1 MVFFLLFQ
9 QDRNPDFMDL
19 TEGELESKSKL
30 AFEKCLDCRKERSSI
45 GWCKD
50 CEINAF
56 KENFKNWTS
65 ENLKIDDF
73 IKHTQLNAAGSMDYL
88 ECIDFNQLDFVKNVN
103 KGGT

>member
-56 KENFKNWTS
+56 
-65 ENLKIDDF
+65 
-73 IKHTQLNAAGSMDYL
+73 
-88 ECIDFNQLDFVKNVN
+88 NQLDFVKNVN
-103 KGGT
+103 KGGTFSSIYSAIWMEGP